1 MTRPMIDSFIA
12 DDASLPSR
20 WDQLVDVTVV
30 GAGMA
35 GLVAALSLREQQLEP
50 VVFEAASEVGGNL
63 RYSDGVINAADP
75 KRQLR
80 LGIEDSPEK
89 HLSDMVKVGNGKGNQ
104 AILEHLAYDGP
115 NCITWLEQIGVP
127 WQTHVVQVAQSVYP
141 RGHVIAGL
149 KSGERGGQR
158 LAQTLYEQCQK
169 RQIPVQR
176 NHRVSRLFLKNNSVV
191 GVEVVTLE
199 RGERVERRQTI
210 RCRYGVILATGHFLA
225 NSLLVERYCPFLRHV
240 PVISVP
246 TCDGQL
252 MIEAMNQG
260 AQTLHRGYFVWDLLD
275 RQINLR
281 DPARFILVNAQGKRF
296 CREDLRNKALLSAIL
311 SLPEKYAYW
320 VGIDEEADKTLP
332 LSWPDPNT
340 RTAFEATLEQYNH
353 HVRNGLEDE
362 LEKGK
367 AFLEPLERELTV
379 RLVRPQIVHAL
390 GGLSINENAQVLS
403 RQGEPIINLYAA
415 GDLVGGV
422 FGEWAQKGD
431 HLLAATVLAR
441 RSSQGVQHY
450 ITSKNFL

>member
-12 DDASLPSR
+12 DDTSLPSR
-20 WDQLVDVTVV
+20 WDQLVDVIVV

-35 GLVAALSLREQQLEP
+35 GLVAALSLREQQFEV
-50 VVFEAASEVGGNL
+50 VVFEAAPEVGGNL

-89 HLSDMVKVGNGKGNQ
+89 HLSDMVKVGNGKGNLN
-104 AILEHLAYDGP
+104 ILERLAYDGP
-115 NCITWLEQIGVP
+115 NCITWLEQMGVP

-141 RGHVIAGL
+141 RGHVIAEL
-149 KSGERGGQR
+149 KNGERGGQR

-169 RQIPVQR
+169 RQIPVQL
-176 NHRVSRLFLKNNSVV
+176 NHRVTRLFCKHNTLL
-191 GVEVVTLE
+191 GVEVERFAPNGRVTQ
-199 RGERVERRQTI
+199 RQTV

-225 NSLLVERYCPFLRHV
+225 NSLLVERYSPFLRHV

-252 MIEAMNQG
+252 MIETMNQG

-275 RQINLR
+275 RSINLR
-281 DPARFILVNAQGKRF
+281 DPAQFILLNAQGKRF

-320 VGIDEEADKTLP
+320 VGVDEEDNETLP
-332 LSWPDPNT
+332 LAWPDPNT
-340 RTAFEATLEQYNH
+340 RSTFEATLEHYNRQ
-353 HVRNGLEDE
+353 VRNGLDDE
-362 LEKGK
+362 FEKGK
-367 AFLEPLERELTV
+367 AFLKPLERPLTA
-379 RLVRPQIVHAL
+379 RLIRPQVVHAL
-390 GGLSINENAQVLS
+390 GGLCINENAQVLN
-403 RQGEPIINLYAA
+403 RQGEPINRLYAS

-431 HLLAATVLAR
+431 HLLAATVLSRVA
-441 RSSQGVQHY
+441 VQSLQKLKHP
-450 ITSKNFL
+450 

>member
-1 MTRPMIDSFIA
+1 MTRAMIDSFIA
-12 DDASLPSR
+12 DDTSLPSR
-20 WDQLVDVTVV
+20 WDQIVDVIVV

-89 HLSDMVKVGNGKGNQ
+89 HLSDMVKVGNGKGNLN
-104 AILEHLAYDGP
+104 ILERLAYDGP
-115 NCITWLEQIGVP
+115 NCITWLEQMGVP

-149 KSGERGGQR
+149 KNGERGGQR
-158 LAQTLYEQCQK
+158 LAQILYEQCQK
-169 RQIPVQR
+169 RQIPVQL
-176 NHRVSRLFLKNNSVV
+176 NHRVTRLFCKHNKLL
-191 GVEVVTLE
+191 GVEVERLAPNGRVTQ
-199 RGERVERRQTI
+199 RQTV

-260 AQTLHRGYFVWDLLD
+260 AQTLHRGYFIWDIMD
-275 RQINLR
+275 RRINLR
-281 DPARFILVNAQGKRF
+281 DPAQFILLNAQGKRF

-320 VGIDEEADKTLP
+320 VGVDEENHETLP
-332 LSWPDPNT
+332 LPWPDPNT
-340 RTAFEATLEQYNH
+340 RSAFEATLEHYNRQ
-353 HVRNGLEDE
+353 VRNGFEDE
-362 LEKGK
+362 FEKGK
-367 AFLEPLERELTV
+367 AFLKPLERPLTV
-379 RLVRPQIVHAL
+379 RLVRPQVVHAL
-390 GGLSINENAQVLS
+390 GGLNINENAQVLS

-431 HLLAATVLAR
+431 HLLAATVLSRVA
-441 RSSQGVQHY
+441 VQSLQKLKHP
-450 ITSKNFL
+450 